1 MTRVFVDSDVI
12 LDFLLN
18 RAPFA
23 ESAAA
28 IFSLGE
34 RGKLS
39 LLTSTLSF
47 MNVHYIAAVATDR
60 SRARS
65 LALRLRGLLELLP
78 VTPKH
83 VDAAFASES
92 RDIED
97 YVQYGVA
104 RDNHVDY
111 LVTRNTDD
119 YPREPSFVTTPT
131 VFLDTLPS

>member
-1 MTRVFVDSDVI
+1 MTRVFVDSAVI

-23 ESAAA
+23 ESAAV

-39 LLTSTLSF
+39 LLTSSLSF
-47 MNVHYIAAVATDR
+47 MNVHYIAGVATDR

-65 LALRLRGLLELLP
+65 LALRLRSLLGLLP

-83 VDAAFASES
+83 VDAALASES

-97 YVQYGVA
+97 YVQYDVA

-119 YPREPSFVTTPT
+119 YPREPSFVMTPT